1 MWRRRIM
8 CLLRLSLRLSWSS
21 HILSHPIRQTGHPW
35 LESED
40 NWTEWNE
47 APHMVIVIVTHKPNS
62 THLLRPLSSSSTS
75 PSSSSNYTLDPTIF
89 SLSTYVQIHWRL
101 CFCFCCCWCC
111 CCCCWMVVSPSDV
124 CRRAIREEKST
135 NETHSGRQT
144 HRTTTRTRTTQ
155 VVDDDQPTNSRD
167 LINGRIWANYI
178 LAEEETG
185 CEGREHKN
193 QQLTCKNV
201 LIGQVVA
208 NNEFVVIIPS
218 HLSSHPIPSFV
229 LFYIVQAFNYFVFIW
244 SGGGW

>member
-1 MWRRRIM
+1 MPGPIIRWTQ
-8 CLLRLSLRLSWSS
+8 LYSL
-21 HILSHPIRQTGHPW
+21 
-35 LESED
+35 
-40 NWTEWNE
+40 
-47 APHMVIVIVTHKPNS
+47 
-62 THLLRPLSSSSTS
+62 
-75 PSSSSNYTLDPTIF
+75 

-101 CFCFCCCWCC
+101 CFC

-144 HRTTTRTRTTQ
+144 HRTRTTMTTTTQ
-155 VVDDDQPTNSRD
+155 VVDDDQPTNGRD

-178 LAEEETG
+178 LAEEEAG
-185 CEGREHKN
+185 CEGGEHKN

-208 NNEFVVIIPS
+208 NNEFVVIVPS

-229 LFYIVQAFNYFVFIW
+229 PFYIVQAFNYFVFIW